1 MDNPSLNS
9 INQVVY
15 QRFPEL
21 RGIKPRIQKQEK
33 NTLLTYQA
41 KLALPDERTINR
53 SVRVVISE
61 RGEIIKISS
70 SR

>member
-21 RGIKPRIQKQEK
+21 RGVKPRIQKQEK

-41 KLALPDERTINR
+41 KITLPDEHTINR
-53 SVRVVISE
+53 SVRVVVSE